1 MKSLREKNREQNYE
15 AVLLQS
21 IDEALLTLGENV
33 RLSIY
38 FHLQTK
44 FGLPKNEIPNHTV
57 EFVDAMGKI
66 FGEASKKI
74 EILIM
79 KFLNEKIQ
87 FKYEWA
93 GPNWLVPNLTF
104 EDYLKMVKVT
114 IEKREK
120 QAEARLNGNE

>member
-1 MKSLREKNREQNYE
+1 MGEKDRDQNYE
-15 AVLLQS
+15 AILLQS

-44 FGLPKNEIPNHTV
+44 FGLPKNEIPNQSV
-57 EFVDAMGKI
+57 EFSDALDKI
-66 FGEASKKI
+66 FGEASRKI

-79 KFLNEKIQ
+79 KFLNEKVQ
-87 FKYEWA
+87 CKYKWT

-104 EDYLKMVKVT
+104 EDYLKMVKVKLES
-114 IEKREK
+114 EKSK
-120 QAEARLNGNE
+120 QRRS